1 MKEMDSLET
10 QLRSWQ
16 PRRPSAG
23 LDQRLLATPV
33 SLMPR
38 MAWFVG
44 WLVPATACALLTFS
58 VFTSGNGI
66 PGQPSRPEPL
76 MATMLSN
83 KSFLA
88 PAPESPWKGQ
98 NELSSVTFDWTN
110 RSGSTSSMPSFP
122 QNRMN

>member
-1 MKEMDSLET
+1 MDSLET

-23 LDQRLLATPV
+23 LEQRIFATPF

-58 VFTSGNGI
+58 VFTSGNVI
-66 PGQPSRPEPL
+66 PDRSARPEPL
-76 MATMLSN
+76 VATMLSN
-83 KSFLA
+83 QNFLV
-88 PAPESPWKGQ
+88 PAPQSPWNGQ

-110 RSGSTSSMPSFP
+110 RSSSNSSMPSFP
-122 QNRMN
+122 RNRMN

>member
-1 MKEMDSLET
+1 
-10 QLRSWQ
+10 
-16 PRRPSAG
+16 
-23 LDQRLLATPV
+23 
-33 SLMPR
+33 MPK

-58 VFTSGNGI
+58 VFTSGNDISGRSA
-66 PGQPSRPEPL
+66 SRAPIV
-76 MATMLSN
+76 ATMLSN
-83 KSFLA
+83 QSFLI

-122 QNRMN
+122 RNRMN